1 MKNAETPVVKVVL
14 YGAMSSLG
22 SALMA
27 EMLRRQ
33 HEVIAILDN
42 LTALAPRPGLRTK
55 TGDLF
60 EAERVKQSVA
70 GSSAVICLLDAP
82 GLPFNSEHVEKT
94 IVPGPVEQVLA
105 VDALIDGMQ
114 AAAITDLF
122 AGGRFRS
129 AGRSGTDDPLQR
141 HAAEEIRE
149 ALQSSAL
156 HWTLVNAPRGVPGLT
171 IEHFSQVSGSLEP
184 GLAEPLERLNR
195 TAVGIAD
202 ELRLNLHVGEH
213 VNFIAASKNAP
224 MRSCAT
230 LRSFD
235 FKPQSKATPD
245 HLAIAHCWLAQPSTN
260 QQTAESTPPAVYAEA
275 EPRNSRAG
283 TSPFV
288 QSADT
293 TTLAPA
299 SYPQGAAN
307 RWPRPDRQSPPESA
321 KCNCRNATARAPG
334 RSDAQFAKNTA
345 PVEPVTAVLAAQ
357 VQQRKL
363 QQRLGGQG
371 QGDARSTIAGC
382 TPETLLR

>member
-1 MKNAETPVVKVVL
+1 MKNAETPAVKVVL

-33 HEVIAILDN
+33 HEVIAILDD

-105 VDALIDGMQ
+105 ADALIDGMQ
-114 AAAITDLF
+114 AAGISRLF
-122 AGGRFRS
+122 LVGDFDVLDDPE
-129 AGRSGTDDPLQR
+129 TYDPLQR
-141 HAAEEIRE
+141 HAAEEIHE

-171 IEHFSQVSGSLEP
+171 IEHFSQVSSSLES
-184 GLAEPLERLNR
+184 GLAEPLERLHR

-213 VNFIAASKNAP
+213 VSFIAAS
-224 MRSCAT
+224 
-230 LRSFD
+230 
-235 FKPQSKATPD
+235 
-245 HLAIAHCWLAQPSTN
+245 ST
-260 QQTAESTPPAVYAEA
+260 
-275 EPRNSRAG
+275 
-283 TSPFV
+283 
-288 QSADT
+288 
-293 TTLAPA
+293 
-299 SYPQGAAN
+299 
-307 RWPRPDRQSPPESA
+307 
-321 KCNCRNATARAPG
+321 
-334 RSDAQFAKNTA
+334 
-345 PVEPVTAVLAAQ
+345 
-357 VQQRKL
+357 
-363 QQRLGGQG
+363 
-371 QGDARSTIAGC
+371 
-382 TPETLLR
+382 